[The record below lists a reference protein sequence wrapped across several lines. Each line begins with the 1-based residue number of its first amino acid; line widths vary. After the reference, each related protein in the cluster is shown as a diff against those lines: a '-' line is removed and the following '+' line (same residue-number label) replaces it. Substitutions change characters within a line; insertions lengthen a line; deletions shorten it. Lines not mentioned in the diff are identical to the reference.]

1 MSLNRLMRLREEEAA
16 ERPPRRDDIEAF
28 REELRR
34 RESKMTMRY
43 ASLRVR
49 SILEPR
55 SGYAYQQYP

>member
-16 ERPPRRDDIEAF
+16 EQRPRRDDIEAF
-28 REELRR
+28 REELKR

-55 SGYAYQQYP
+55 SGYA